1 VLTGDLTILNGA
13 QTGLAVDDGWA
24 HCHQPVG
31 FGLRYL
37 QTRSAWKERQLTL
50 YNGKA
55 TWDRAGKVTQNSPLP
70 PGILTISGNGV
81 GDAVALNAATMKT
94 GEFSVTT
101 PENFGADKRTSLMI
115 FASGLSH
122 GVLNTTASNDMT
134 VGGSILSNIAE
145 SVVVEAR
152 TFDNRIFHLPVQFV
166 GPPGRNYE
174 LDQIN
179 LSLIEDLRGAGS
191 VELTLIIAG
200 QRSNMATIRIL

>member
-1 VLTGDLTILNGA
+1 MGVLPSAGWIRLEAPANQVGLEGKTVNGMA
-13 QTGLAVDDGWA
+13 
-24 HCHQPVG
+24 
-31 FGLRYL
+31 F
-37 QTRSAWKERQLTL
+37 TL
-50 YNGKA
+50 YDGKA
-55 TWDRAGKVTQNSPLP
+55 TWDCAGKVTQISPLP
-70 PGILTISGNGV
+70 PGIFTISGNGV

-101 PENFGADKRTSLMI
+101 PENFGADKRTNLMI

-122 GVLNTTASNDMT
+122 GVLNTTASNDIT
-134 VGGSILSNIAE
+134 FGGSILSNIAE

-166 GPPGRNYE
+166 GSPGPNYE

-179 LSLIEDLRGAGS
+179 LRLIEDLKGAGS

-200 QRSNMATIRIL
+200 QRSNMATIKIL